1 MSNLVRHDWT
11 LEQIRDLHQLPLFE
25 LLDRSRSAHLAHF
38 AANDLQLCTLL
49 SVKTGGCPEDC
60 GYCAQSSRHHKS
72 PVEAQKMLDVAAVR
86 AAAKRAKDQG
96 ATRFC
101 MGAAWRSV
109 KDGPAFEKVL
119 EMIRGVKSEGLE
131 ACVTLGMLTED
142 QATRLKEAG
151 LDSYNH
157 NIDTSREHYPQIVT
171 TRTFDQRLETLRHV
185 RHAGIGICCGGIIG
199 MGESLDDRCRMLIE
213 LCALEPHPESV
224 PINSLV
230 AIPGTPLEH
239 MPRIDPLEVVRMIA
253 TTRIV
258 LPSSR
263 VRLAAGRE
271 ELGREGQVLCLYAGA
286 NSIFYG
292 DQLLTTP
299 NPQPGSDT
307 ELIRATGLRPLAP
320 AISESTPQV

>member
-1 MSNLVRHDWT
+1 MSNYVRHDWT
-11 LEQIRDLHQLPLFE
+11 LGQIQALYQLPLFE
-25 LLDRSRSAHLAHF
+25 LLDQSRHVHLAHF
-38 AANDLQLCTLL
+38 PANDLQLCTLL

-60 GYCAQSSRHHKS
+60 GYCAQSSRHFKS
-72 PVEAQKMLDVAAVR
+72 PVKPQAMLDVPAVR
-86 AAAKRAKDQG
+86 AAAQRAKEQG

-119 EMIRGVKSEGLE
+119 EMIRAVKSEGLE
-131 ACVTLGMLTED
+131 ACVTLGMLTAE
-142 QATRLKEAG
+142 QAASLKAAG

-171 TRTFDQRLETLRHV
+171 TRTFDQRLDTLRHV
-185 RHAGIGICCGGIIG
+185 RKAGIGICCGGIIG
-199 MGESLDDRCRMLIE
+199 MGESLEDRCRMLIE
-213 LCALEPHPESV
+213 LSSLDPHPESV

-230 AIPGTPLEH
+230 PIEGTPLEH
-239 MPRIDPLEVVRMIA
+239 APRLDPLDVARMIA

-258 LPSSR
+258 LPTSR

-271 ELGREGQVLCLYAGA
+271 QLGREGQILCLYAGA

-299 NPQPGSDT
+299 NPEPGTDA
-307 ELIRATGLRPLAP
+307 ELIRATGLVPLTSAS
-320 AISESTPQV
+320 AS

>member
-11 LEQIRDLHQLPLFE
+11 LEQLQGLHQLPLFD
-25 LLDRSRSAHLAHF
+25 LLDQARATHLAHF
-38 AANDLQLCTLL
+38 AKNELQLCTLL

-72 PVEAQKMLDVAAVR
+72 PVVPQAMLDVPAVLSAAR
-86 AAAKRAKDQG
+86 RAKEQG

-101 MGAAWRSV
+101 MGAAWRAV

-131 ACVTLGMLTED
+131 ACVTLGMLTAD
-142 QATRLKEAG
+142 QAARLKAAG

-157 NIDTSREHYPQIVT
+157 NIDTSREHYPNVIT

-185 RHAGIGICCGGIIG
+185 RKAGIGICCGGIIG

-213 LCALEPHPESV
+213 LSSLDPHPESV

-239 MPRIDPLEVVRMIA
+239 VQKLDPLDVVRMIA

-258 LPSSR
+258 LPTSR

-271 ELGREGQVLCLYAGA
+271 QLGREGQ
-286 NSIFYG
+286 
-292 DQLLTTP
+292 
-299 NPQPGSDT
+299 
-307 ELIRATGLRPLAP
+307 
-320 AISESTPQV
+320 

>member
-1 MSNLVRHDWT
+1 MSNFVRHDWT
-11 LEQIRDLHQLPLFE
+11 LEQIRELYQLPLFE
-25 LLDRSRSAHLAHF
+25 LVDRSRAVHLAHF

-72 PVEAQKMLDVAAVR
+72 PVEPQAMLDVPAVL
-86 AAAKRAKDQG
+86 AAARQAKAQG

-101 MGAAWRSV
+101 MGAAWRAV

-131 ACVTLGMLTED
+131 ACVTLGMLTAE
-142 QATRLKEAG
+142 QAARLKAAG

-171 TRTFDQRLETLRHV
+171 TRSFDQRLDTLRHV

-213 LCALEPHPESV
+213 LSALDPHPESV
-224 PINSLV
+224 PINNLV

-239 MPRIDPLEVVRMIA
+239 LSKIDTLEVVRMIA
-253 TTRIV
+253 TTRVV
-258 LPSSR
+258 LPTSR

-271 ELGREGQVLCLYAGA
+271 QLGREGQILCLYAGA

-299 NPQPGSDT
+299 NPEPGTDA

-320 AISESTPQV
+320 QLV

>member
-1 MSNLVRHDWT
+1 M
-11 LEQIRDLHQLPLFE
+11 PLFE
-25 LLDRSRSAHLAHF
+25 LLDRSRTVHLAHF

-72 PVEAQKMLDVAAVR
+72 PVEPQAMLDVPAVLSAAR
-86 AAAKRAKDQG
+86 LAKERG

-101 MGAAWRSV
+101 MGAAWRAV

-119 EMIRGVKSEGLE
+119 EMIRGVKAEGLE
-131 ACVTLGMLTED
+131 ACVTLGMLTEQ
-142 QATRLKEAG
+142 QAQRLKEAG

-157 NIDTSREHYPQIVT
+157 NIDTSREHYPQIIT
-171 TRTFDQRLETLRHV
+171 TRSFDQRLETLRFV
-185 RHAGIGICCGGIIG
+185 RRAGIGICCGGIIG
-199 MGESLDDRCRMLIE
+199 MGETLEDRCRMLIE
-213 LCALEPHPESV
+213 LSTLEPHPESV
-224 PINSLV
+224 PINNLV

-239 MPRIDPLEVVRMIA
+239 LPKVDTLEVVRMIA

-258 LPSSR
+258 LPTSR

-271 ELGREGQVLCLYAGA
+271 QLGREGQIFCLYAGA

-299 NPQPGSDT
+299 NPEPGTDA
-307 ELIRATGLRPLAP
+307 ELIRATGLHPLAP
-320 AISESTPQV
+320 QLT